1 MAKAVDVKVCLL
13 RHTYD
18 PENLAALAAKL
29 CYTDSDIQGLNEKL
43 SRLDVESFIEKIVRI
58 GHHSVLEHVSFSFG
72 VEGVSRALTH
82 QLVRHRLASYSQKS
96 QRFVK
101 HTEGFDYIMPESIS
115 THNMGEKFE
124 KLMKEISHLYAE
136 MINAGIPGEDARYI
150 LPNACETKI
159 IITMNARELLH
170 FFRIRCCNRA
180 QWEIRKM
187 AEMMLEECVKVAPSI
202 FSKAGPG
209 CVFGPCPENEFTCGK
224 AQEVRERYKKFLKES
239 GRLN

>member
-1 MAKAVDVKVCLL
+1 LAKAVDVKVCLL

-43 SRLDVESFIEKIVRI
+43 SRVDVESFIEKIVRI

-96 QRFVK
+96 QRYVK
-101 HTEGFDYIMPESIS
+101 HTEGFDYIIPESVS
-115 THNMGEKFE
+115 AHNMGEKFE
-124 KLMKEISHLYAE
+124 KLMKEISNLYAE

-187 AEMMLEECVKVAPSI
+187 AEMMLEECLKVAPSI

>member
-1 MAKAVDVKVCLL
+1 LAKAVDVKVCLL

-96 QRFVK
+96 QRYVK
-101 HTEGFDYIMPESIS
+101 HTEGFDYIMPESVSI
-115 THNMGEKFE
+115 HNMGEKFE

-159 IITMNARELLH
+159 IITMNARELLQ